1 MAAELGDELAT
12 CLRRAPAGRPIMEA
26 SSNLIAVVVT
36 LSVVA
41 MISFQALILR
51 RAPTSPLSG

>member
-12 CLRRAPAGRPIMEA
+12 RLLRAPAGRPMEA

-41 MISFQALILR
+41 MISFQDLIRR
-51 RAPTSPLSG
+51 RAPTSPLTG

>member
-12 CLRRAPAGRPIMEA
+12 CLRRVPAGRPIMEA

-36 LSVVA
+36 LPVVA
-41 MISFQALILR
+41 MISFRDLIRR
-51 RAPTSPLSG
+51 RAPTSPLTG

>member
-1 MAAELGDELAT
+1 
-12 CLRRAPAGRPIMEA
+12 MEA

-41 MISFQALILR
+41 MISFRDLIRR
-51 RAPTSPLSG
+51 RAPTSPLTG

>member
-12 CLRRAPAGRPIMEA
+12 CLRLAHSGRPMEA

-41 MISFQALILR
+41 MISFQVLIRR
-51 RAPTSPLSG
+51 RAPTSPLTG

>member
-1 MAAELGDELAT
+1 
-12 CLRRAPAGRPIMEA
+12 MEA

-41 MISFQALILR
+41 MISLKDLIRR
-51 RAPTSPLSG
+51 RAPTSPLTG

>member
-1 MAAELGDELAT
+1 
-12 CLRRAPAGRPIMEA
+12 MEA

-41 MISFQALILR
+41 MISFQVLIR
-51 RAPTSPLSG
+51 QRAPTSPLTR

>member
-1 MAAELGDELAT
+1 
-12 CLRRAPAGRPIMEA
+12 MEA

-41 MISFQALILR
+41 MISFQDLIR
-51 RAPTSPLSG
+51 RWAPTSPLSG

>member
-12 CLRRAPAGRPIMEA
+12 CLLRAPAGRHMEA

-41 MISFQALILR
+41 MISFQDLIRR